1 MATFTWGTSTQIK
14 NIKQGEF
21 LVRKPDA
28 KTVYIRGQYDR
39 SSKSYSCI
47 AFDDMNKEIFIKAS
61 KTVFVGFT
69 F

>member
-1 MATFTWGTSTQIK
+1 MYSTQIK
-14 NIKQGEF
+14 NVKQGEF

-28 KTVYIRGQYDR
+28 KTVYVRGHYDR
-39 SSKSYSCI
+39 SSKSYSCH
-47 AFDDMNKEIFIKAS
+47 AFDDINKEIFIKAS